1 MALQSSGAISM
12 FDISNEFGGYA
23 YPPVEIDDYMA
34 ADPVNQPSYGN
45 AVGTLVDFAD
55 FYGTSIK
62 TTRLA
67 VQPNNDSYARYGYA
81 RTNGY
86 FFYVSESGQS
96 GTAFGTATRTSA
108 LASSSRSLA
117 CIVMN
122 DTLYDHLTIG
132 FSGGSSSTNGGWT
145 TATFYDHQSS
155 APYRADLSTGITIN
169 RTDAIT
175 FGALPGTSPTVY
187 AYRFGY
193 AGGANTPATTN
204 AYNVSQRIKNNATV
218 TPYYVYVEFT

>member
-12 FDISNEFGGYA
+12 FNISNEFGGYA

-67 VQPNNDSYARYGYA
+67 VRPNNDNYLRYGYS
-81 RTNGY
+81 RSNGY
-86 FFYVSESGQS
+86 FYYQSESGQS
-96 GTAFGTATRTSA
+96 GTAFGTATRTSS
-108 LASSSRSLA
+108 LASGSRSLA

-122 DTLYDHLTIG
+122 DGVFDYVTIG

-145 TATFYDHQSS
+145 SATFYDHQSS
-155 APYRADLSTGITIN
+155 PPYRADLNTGITIY
-169 RTDAIT
+169 RTDAVT

-187 AYRFGY
+187 GYRFGY
-193 AGGANTPATTN
+193 NGSATTAATN
-204 AYNVSQRIKNNATV
+204 AANVATRIKNNATS
-218 TPYYVYVEFT
+218 TPYYIYVEFT

>member
-45 AVGTLVDFAD
+45 TVGTAVDFAD

-67 VQPNNDSYARYGYA
+67 VQPNNDSYVRYGYS
-81 RTNGY
+81 RSNGY
-86 FFYVSESGQS
+86 FFYIAESGQS
-96 GTAFGTATRTSA
+96 GTAFGTSTRTSS
-108 LASSSRSLA
+108 LASGSRSLA

-122 DTLYDHLTIG
+122 DQFYDTLTIG
-132 FSGGSSSTNGGWT
+132 FSGGSSATNGGWNT
-145 TATFYDHQSS
+145 VTFYDHQSS
-155 APYRADLSTGITIN
+155 APYRADLSTGISLS
-169 RTDAIT
+169 RTEAST
-175 FGALPGTSPTVY
+175 FGALPGTSPQVY
-187 AYRFGY
+187 AHRYVFS
-193 AGGANTPATTN
+193 GGTSEDTRTANICAL
-204 AYNVSQRIKNNATV
+204 IKANHNV

>member
-45 AVGTLVDFAD
+45 TVGTAVDFAD

-67 VQPNNDSYARYGYA
+67 VRPNNDSYARYGYA
-81 RTNGY
+81 RANEY
-86 FFYVSESGQS
+86 FFYISEAGQS
-96 GTAFGTATRTSA
+96 GTAFGTSTRNSA
-108 LASSSRSLA
+108 LASGSRTLA
-117 CIVMN
+117 CIVM
-122 DTLYDHLTIG
+122 DDLYYDQLTIG

-155 APYRADLSTGITIN
+155 PPYRADLSTGITIN
-169 RTDAIT
+169 RTDAND
-175 FGALPGTSPTVY
+175 FRALPGTSPTVY
-187 AYRFGY
+187 GYRFGY
-193 AGGANTPATTN
+193 AGTNHVNAANVCA
-204 AYNVSQRIKNNATV
+204 RIKANAV
-218 TPYYVYVEFT
+218 STPYYIYVEFT